1 MAPSCQRP
9 FPACIQNFRGRTLWH
24 YSSPLSIPTWR
35 MALSPARECK
45 KKERRNN
52 LKWYL
57 LQTFESKDKKIC
69 FLEKWNPI
77 KFTRKSQKIS
87 ENLKMARGWK
97 WNWRILKQIKPEVF
111 IQSPTPDIYR
121 RAKHFRLPSGGVRHG
136 PPKSVITHFFI
147 FGFSLFRS
155 HAMFPSI
162 LQKSWPSAFL
172 FKVFKEFFL
181 EHYHPVCSRLPFIAT
196 VREEII
202 VYWLYKYESSPH
214 RRYCHFISSFF
225 YRKLEELF

>member
-111 IQSPTPDIYR
+111 IQSPTPIFTVVQSISGYPAGVFGMDHRKASSHIFSFSDFLFFVHMQCFPLSS
-121 RAKHFRLPSGGVRHG
+121 KKVDLPH
-136 PPKSVITHFFI
+136 
-147 FGFSLFRS
+147 FSLKSLKSFS
-155 HAMFPSI
+155 LNITIQSVAAYLLSQPSE
-162 LQKSWPSAFL
+162 K
-172 FKVFKEFFL
+172 K
-181 EHYHPVCSRLPFIAT
+181 
-196 VREEII
+196 
-202 VYWLYKYESSPH
+202 
-214 RRYCHFISSFF
+214 
-225 YRKLEELF
+225 